1 MSTNITPDGI
11 DAGAIRAWAVNN
23 GHPDLAGK
31 RGRLPAAVIVAYL
44 NAHGTSTDSPS
55 PEEAA

>member
-1 MSTNITPDGI
+1 MSTNIAPEGI
-11 DAGAIRAWAVNN
+11 DAGAIRAWAVAN

-44 NAHGTSTDSPS
+44 NAHGSSPQG
-55 PEEAA
+55 AA

>member
-1 MSTNITPDGI
+1 MSTNITPAGI
-11 DAGAIRAWAVNN
+11 DAGAIRAWAVDN
-23 GHPDLAGK
+23 GSPELAGK

-44 NAHGTSTDSPS
+44 NAHGPS